1 MVMNIYVHE
10 FKTIARSVIIWSLSI
25 GLALFIFLSI
35 YPSIAEETELL
46 SDVMASFP
54 EEFLIAFG
62 LADMD
67 WSNILGFFGF
77 IFGFIQICLAIQA
90 ANYGF
95 SVISVEE
102 RDLTADFLLAKPVS
116 RIEILTSKFLAAI
129 TGLTITNIV
138 VWISSFAFLRF
149 YSEGAHFETK
159 PLIMLLLSIG
169 VFQLLFLTVGVAIS
183 LLMNRVRSVTP
194 LSMALAF
201 GLYMLNAFGGMIGED
216 TLEILSPYNHF
227 EPNFILTNAAY
238 DLPLAWIS
246 VAAIVISIAGSYVL
260 YARRNI
266 RSAV

>member
-1 MVMNIYVHE
+1 MNIYVHE
-10 FKTIARSVIIWSLSI
+10 FKMIFRSVIIWSISI
-25 GLALFIFLSI
+25 GLAIFIFLSI
-35 YPSIAEETELL
+35 YPSIAEETDMLGNL
-46 SDVMASFP
+46 MANFP

-67 WSNILGFFGF
+67 WSSILGFFGF

-95 SVISVEE
+95 ASISVEE
-102 RDLTADFLLAKPVS
+102 RDFTADFLLAKPVS
-116 RIEILTSKFLAAI
+116 RTKILTSKLLAAV
-129 TGLTITNIV
+129 TGLAITNAV

-149 YSEGAHFETK
+149 YSNGVEFETK
-159 PLIMLLLSIG
+159 PLIMLLLSVGI
-169 VFQLLFLTVGVAIS
+169 FQLLFLTVGVAIS

-201 GLYMLNAFGGMIGED
+201 GLYLLNAFGGMVGED

-227 EPNFILTNAAY
+227 EPNFILKHAAY

-246 VAAIVISIAGSYVL
+246 IAAIVLSIFGSYFL
-260 YARRNI
+260 YLRRNI

>member
-1 MVMNIYVHE
+1 MNIYVHE
-10 FKTIARSVIIWSLSI
+10 FKMIFRSVVIWSISI
-25 GLALFIFLSI
+25 ALAIFIFMSI
-35 YPSIAEETELL
+35 YPSIAEETDIL
-46 SDVMASFP
+46 SSVMANFP
-54 EEFLIAFG
+54 QEFLIAFG

-67 WSNILGFFGF
+67 WSSILGFFGF

-95 SVISVEE
+95 SAVSVEE

-116 RIEILTSKFLAAI
+116 RTKILTSKFLAAV

-138 VWISSFAFLRF
+138 VWISSFAFLQL
-149 YSEGAHFETK
+149 YSTGAGFESK
-159 PLIMLLLSIG
+159 PVVTLLLSVG

-183 LLMNRVRSVTP
+183 LLMRRVRSVTP

-201 GLYMLNAFGGMIGED
+201 GLYFLNAFGGMIGDD

-227 EPNFILTNAAY
+227 DPNFILKNAAY

-246 VAAIVISIAGSYVL
+246 VAAIVVSIAGSYFL
-260 YARRNI
+260 YTRRNI